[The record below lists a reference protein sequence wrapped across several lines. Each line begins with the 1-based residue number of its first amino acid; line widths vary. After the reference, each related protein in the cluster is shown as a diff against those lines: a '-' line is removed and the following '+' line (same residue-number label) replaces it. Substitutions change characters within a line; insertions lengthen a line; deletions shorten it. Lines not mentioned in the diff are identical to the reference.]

1 MKLNTK
7 SLDKDILAPVFKA
20 FDLAGFQLFYVG
32 GCVRNAILNCGL
44 TDIDLATDAT
54 PSQMRKLAGAIHV
67 RVIPTGEDYGTLTFQ
82 LSHRNYEIT
91 TFRKDIKTEGRRALV
106 EFGTSLEEDAL
117 RRDFTMNALY
127 LSSEGTLIDPLGGIE
142 DLNMRCV
149 RFVGKASGRIKED
162 FLRILRFFRF
172 YAWYGDPKKGIDSEG
187 FAACKK
193 LQSGLLH
200 ISKERIGSEIF
211 KLLLAAS
218 PTSAMMSMESAGVL
232 RSVLSGANASA
243 LPFLES
249 LEGDLKPNAV
259 RRLAL
264 IGGTEL
270 QEQLRL
276 SNSVARQLKKIRGL
290 AQNSEL
296 PQEHGFLL
304 GEEGG
309 WDSWLVRCALLGA
322 TPSEEDRK
330 TVTDSSS
337 QIMPVKSAD
346 LVDWFEGQELGVAL
360 RKAQDFWVSS
370 NMKLTKAA
378 LIAHL
383 LKEKQ

>member
-1 MKLNTK
+1 MKLDTK
-7 SLDKDILAPVFKA
+7 SLDKDILAPVFEA
-20 FDLAGFQLFYVG
+20 FDLAGYQLLYVG
-32 GCVRNAILNCGL
+32 GCVRNAILKCGS

-54 PSQMRKLAGAIHV
+54 PPQMRKVADAMHV

-82 LSHRNYEIT
+82 LNHRNYEIT
-91 TFRKDIKTEGRRALV
+91 TFRKDIKTYGRRALV
-106 EFGTSLEEDAL
+106 KFGTTLEEDAL
-117 RRDFTMNALY
+117 RRDFTMNSLY
-127 LSSEGTLIDPLGGIE
+127 LSFGGILIDPLGGIE

-218 PTSAMMSMESAGVL
+218 PTSAIMSMESAGVL

-249 LEGDLKPNAV
+249 LEGELKPNAV

-264 IGGTEL
+264 IGGPEL

-276 SNSVARQLKKIRGL
+276 SNSTARQLKKIRRL
-290 AQNSEL
+290 SQNSEL
-296 PQEHGFLL
+296 PQEHGLLL

-309 WDSWLVRCALLGA
+309 WDSWLVRCALLGV
-322 TPSEEDRK
+322 TPSDHDRK

-337 QIMPVKSAD
+337 QRMPVKSAD
-346 LVDWFEGQELGVAL
+346 LVDLFEGQELGAAL

-370 NMKLTKAA
+370 NMKLKKSD

-383 LKEKQ
+383 LKEK

>member
-1 MKLNTK
+1 
-7 SLDKDILAPVFKA
+7 
-20 FDLAGFQLFYVG
+20 
-32 GCVRNAILNCGL
+32 
-44 TDIDLATDAT
+44 
-54 PSQMRKLAGAIHV
+54 
-67 RVIPTGEDYGTLTFQ
+67 
-82 LSHRNYEIT
+82 
-91 TFRKDIKTEGRRALV
+91 
-106 EFGTSLEEDAL
+106 
-117 RRDFTMNALY
+117 
-127 LSSEGTLIDPLGGIE
+127 
-142 DLNMRCV
+142 
-149 RFVGKASGRIKED
+149 
-162 FLRILRFFRF
+162 
-172 YAWYGDPKKGIDSEG
+172 
-187 FAACKK
+187 
-193 LQSGLLH
+193 
-200 ISKERIGSEIF
+200 
-211 KLLLAAS
+211 
-218 PTSAMMSMESAGVL
+218 MMSMESAGVL

>member
-1 MKLNTK
+1 MKLDTK

-20 FDLAGFQLFYVG
+20 FNLAGFQLFYVG
-32 GCVRNAILNCGL
+32 GCVRNVILKCGP

-54 PSQMRKLAGAIHV
+54 PSQMRKVAEAMHV
-67 RVIPTGEDYGTLTFQ
+67 RVIPTGEDYGTLTFR
-82 LSHRNYEIT
+82 LNRRNYEIT
-91 TFRKDIKTEGRRALV
+91 TFRKDLKTDGRRALV

-127 LSSEGTLIDPLGGIE
+127 LGSEGTLIDPLSGIE
-142 DLNMRCV
+142 DLNMRRV
-149 RFVGKASGRIKED
+149 RFVGNASGRIKED

-172 YAWYGDPKKGIDSEG
+172 YAWYGDPIKGIDSEG

-218 PTSAMMSMESAGVL
+218 PTSAIMSMESAGVL
-232 RSVLSGANASA
+232 KSVLSGANASA

-249 LEGDLKPNAV
+249 LEGELKPNAI

-264 IGGTEL
+264 IGGPEL

-276 SNSVARQLKKIRGL
+276 SNSTARQLKQIRGIS
-290 AQNSEL
+290 QNSEL

-309 WDSWLVRCALLGA
+309 WDSWLVRCALLGVI
-322 TPSEEDRK
+322 PSDEDRK
-330 TVTDSSS
+330 TVTDSST

-360 RKAQDFWVSS
+360 RKVQGFWVSS
-370 NMKLTKAA
+370 NMTLKKSD

-383 LKEKQ
+383 LKEK